1 MKICKIVK
9 KCYFLEPLVAA
20 VSRHRGRTL
29 EWWWCCFDSD
39 SDSDSDTDSDSWLL
53 TDSDPDSDSWFVA
66 ATLDNID
73 SDSNSEPAPEFWSRG
88 GAVPAT
94 TPTPTAGF

>member
-1 MKICKIVK
+1 MKIYKIIK
-9 KCYFLEPLVAA
+9 KCYFLAPLVAA
-20 VSRHRGRTL
+20 LSRHRGMIS
-29 EWWWCCFDSD
+29 ESWWCCFDSD
-39 SDSDSDTDSDSWLL
+39 SDTYSDSWLL
-53 TDSDPDSDSWFVA
+53 TESDSDSWFVA

-73 SDSNSEPAPEFWSRG
+73 SDSNSEPAPEFRSRG

>member
-20 VSRHRGRTL
+20 VSRHRGTTL
-29 EWWWCCFDSD
+29 EWWWCCFD

-53 TDSDPDSDSWFVA
+53 TDSDSDSWFVA

-73 SDSNSEPAPEFWSRG
+73 SDSNSEPAPEFRSRG